1 MKAGSHLKSV
11 SNVDQRGT
19 QPVTERSSETRRGS
33 WYGATNVPSFV
44 DNMER
49 MMNEFFRRPFGYG
62 VEPFRNMLSE
72 YRGPAIDI
80 YEEEGTIVVKADLP
94 GLSRD
99 DIEVKLYDNNLEI
112 SGEKVTEQKTDKS
125 GYLRLERFSG
135 RFNRIIPLPEGLD
148 SEHVDASFNDGVLEI
163 RIPRVGG
170 KPTVQHIEIK

>member
-1 MKAGSHLKSV
+1 MKGGSHLKSV
-11 SNVDQRGT
+11 SNVDQKGT
-19 QPVTERSSETRRGS
+19 QPVTERSPETRGSSWRG
-33 WYGATNVPSFV
+33 AAIVPSFV

-49 MMNEFFRRPFGYG
+49 MMNEFFRPFGYG
-62 VEPFRNMLSE
+62 TEPFRTMLSE
-72 YRGPAIDI
+72 YRGPAVDI
-80 YEEEGTIVVKADLP
+80 YEEEGTLIVKADLP

-125 GYLRLERFSG
+125 GYLRLERSSGSFS
-135 RFNRIIPLPEGLD
+135 RVIPLPEGLD

-170 KPTVQHIEIK
+170 KPTVQRIEIK